1 MGKKSIAGNL
11 SKFTKREI
19 EHLFKHARRFIKNPA
34 LTILLSPRQQDF
46 ARVLIV
52 TSRKVGNAPQR
63 NLIRRRI
70 KAIFYQEKLFEHPFD
85 CVVISHKDM
94 VNLTSDQLKE
104 YLLQAYKKAHTIK
117 INETKAS
124 E

>member
-1 MGKKSIAGNL
+1 MQRIAGKI

-19 EHLFKHARRFIKNPA
+19 DYLFKHAQRAIKNSS
-34 LTILLSPRQQDF
+34 LTILLSPRQQNF

-52 TSRKVGNAPQR
+52 TSRKIGNAPQR

-70 KAIFYQEKLFEHPFD
+70 KAIFYQEKLFENLYD

-94 VNLTSDQLKE
+94 INLPFDDLKN
-104 YLLQAYKKAHTIK
+104 YLITAYHKAKDIK
-117 INETKAS
+117 INENTPRQ
-124 E
+124 